1 MTRIKAADPMVSV
14 TVYDG
19 GNTIGGN
26 KIFVEDGAGVFLDFG
41 MNFAKHGVF
50 FQEFLSERGARGIH
64 DLAHL
69 GLIPK
74 LSIYRSDLIPSDVE
88 LSRYE
93 KLKVKAI
100 LLSHAHLDHCGNI
113 GLLQETLPVVSSGIS
128 VSILKAIR
136 DTSPSSIGSEIT
148 YFSRKNPIDS
158 DGLVLES
165 DSSIKTPYVC
175 RDFYCTQKVPDELR
189 TFASERPGQ
198 DSPRVKRIQPGKL
211 DHFDQLDLP
220 FQVRAYE
227 VDHSILG
234 SMAYVLE
241 GDTTIAYT
249 GDFRLHGKRSELTK
263 NFIRNAKDAS
273 ILIIEGTRTSREE
286 QLSVTEDDV
295 FNNCLQAVEGSK
307 KLTVADFSAR
317 NFERLYTF
325 ASIAEK
331 TGKQLVVTAKDAY
344 LLHAISC
351 VEGDCPIDKG
361 DVLIYSELKNR
372 SGIKWETETIMKKWQ
387 DYYVSHTQI
396 ADNSGSYI
404 LCFSLFDM
412 KHLLDIKPDGGTY
425 VYSSSEAHSEE
436 QDIDFVRLGQWLDF
450 FKMKPYGF
458 SIVAKDNIL
467 RPEFTR
473 GYHASGHASTS
484 DLEHVISEIDPD
496 VIIPVHTENPTWFG
510 KFEQTVVPEEG
521 KRYAF

>member
-1 MTRIKAADPMVSV
+1 MVSI

-19 GNTIGGN
+19 GDTIGGN

-41 MNFAKHGVF
+41 MNFAKYCVF
-50 FQEFLSERGARGIH
+50 FQEFLSERNSRGIH

-74 LSIYRSDLIPSDVE
+74 LNVYRSDIIPSDVE
-88 LSRYE
+88 LSQYE
-93 KLKVKAI
+93 KLNVKAI

-113 GLLQETLPVVSSGIS
+113 GLLQETLPVVASGAS

-136 DTSPSSIGSEIT
+136 DTSSASSIGSEIA
-148 YFSRKNPIDS
+148 YFSRKDPVDGYN
-158 DGLVLES
+158 GLVLES
-165 DSSIKTPYVC
+165 DKSTPYAC
-175 RDFYCTQKVPDELR
+175 RDFYCTHKIPDELR
-189 TFASERPGQ
+189 AFVSQRPGQ
-198 DSPRVKRIQPGKL
+198 DSSRVKRIQPGKL
-211 DHFDQLDLP
+211 EHFDQLELP
-220 FQVRAYE
+220 FEVTAYE

-249 GDFRLHGKRSELTK
+249 GDFRLHGKKSELTK
-263 NFIRNAKDAS
+263 NFVTNAKDAS
-273 ILIIEGTRTSREE
+273 ILIIEGTRASRED
-286 QLSVTEDDV
+286 QSNVTEEDV
-295 FNNCLQAVEGSK
+295 FKNCLRAVEESK
-307 KLTVADFSAR
+307 QLTVADFSPR
-317 NFERLYTF
+317 NFERLYMF

-351 VEGDCPIDKG
+351 VEGNCPIDKG
-361 DVLIYSELKNR
+361 DMLIYAELKNR
-372 SGIKWETETIMKKWQ
+372 ARNKWETEIITEKWQ
-387 DYYVSHTQI
+387 NYYVSHKQI
-396 ADNSGSYI
+396 ADNSGGYI

-425 VYSSSEAHSEE
+425 VYSSSEAWSEE
-436 QDIDFVRLGQWLDF
+436 QNVDFVRLGQWLDF

-458 SIVAKDNIL
+458 SIVTKDGAP
-467 RPEFTR
+467 RPEFTE
-473 GYHASGHASTS
+473 GYHASGHASAS

-510 KFEQTVVPEEG
+510 KFEHTVVPEEG

>member
-1 MTRIKAADPMVSV
+1 MVSI

-19 GNTIGGN
+19 GDTIGGN

-50 FQEFLSERGARGIH
+50 FQEFLSERGTRGIH

-74 LSIYRSDLIPSDVE
+74 LSIYRSDIIPSDIE
-88 LSRYE
+88 LSQYE
-93 KLKVKAI
+93 KLNVKAI

-113 GLLQETLPVVSSGIS
+113 GLLQETLPVVASGIS

-136 DTSPSSIGSEIT
+136 DTSPSNIGSEIS
-148 YFSRKNPIDS
+148 YFSRKIPIDS

-165 DSSIKTPYVC
+165 DRSRSTPYVS
-175 RDFYCTQKVPDELR
+175 RDFYCTQDISEELR
-189 TFASERPGQ
+189 AFAGERPGQ
-198 DSPRVKRIQPGKL
+198 DSRGAKRIQPGKL
-211 DHFDQLDLP
+211 DSFNQLDLP
-220 FQVRAYE
+220 FEVKAYE
-227 VDHSILG
+227 VDHSIPG

-249 GDFRLHGKRSELTK
+249 GDIRLHGERGELTE
-263 NFIRNAKDAS
+263 NFITNAKNAS
-273 ILIIEGTRTSREE
+273 ILIMEGTRASRDE
-286 QLSVTEDDV
+286 QSNVTEKDV
-295 FNNCLQAVEGSK
+295 FNNCLQAVEESK

-317 NFERLYTF
+317 NFERLFMFYR
-325 ASIAEK
+325 IAEK

-351 VEGDCPIDKG
+351 AEGNCPIDKG
-361 DVLIYSELKNR
+361 DMLIYAELKNR
-372 SGIKWETETIMKKWQ
+372 ARNKWETEIITEKWQ
-387 DYYVSHTQI
+387 NYYVSHNQI
-396 ADNSGSYI
+396 RDNSGGYI

-425 VYSSSEAHSEE
+425 IYSSSESHSEE
-436 QDIDFVRLGQWLDF
+436 QDYDFVKLGQWLDF
-450 FKMKPYGF
+450 FKMKPCGF
-458 SIVAKDNIL
+458 SIVTKDGAP
-467 RPEFTR
+467 RPEFTK
-473 GYHASGHASTS
+473 GYHASGHASVS

-496 VIIPVHTENPTWFG
+496 VIIPVHTENPIWFS

>member
-1 MTRIKAADPMVSV
+1 MVSV

-19 GNTIGGN
+19 GDTIGGN
-26 KIFVEDGAGVFLDFG
+26 KIFVEDGTGVFLDFG
-41 MNFAKHGVF
+41 MNFAKHGAF
-50 FQEFLSERGARGIH
+50 FQEFLSERSTRGIH

-74 LSIYRSDLIPSDVE
+74 LRIYRPDIIPSDVQ
-88 LSRYE
+88 LSQYE
-93 KLKVKAI
+93 RLNVKAI

-113 GLLQETLPVVSSGIS
+113 GLLQETLPVVASGTS

-136 DTSPSSIGSEIT
+136 DTSPSSIGSEIA
-148 YFSRKNPIDS
+148 YFSRKTPVDGCS
-158 DGLVLES
+158 GLVLES
-165 DSSIKTPYVC
+165 DRSRSTPYVS
-175 RDFYCTQKVPDELR
+175 RNFYCSEKIPEELR
-189 TFASERPGQ
+189 TFAGERPGQ
-198 DSPRVKRIQPGKL
+198 ESRGAKRIQPGKL

-220 FQVRAYE
+220 FEVRAYE
-227 VDHSILG
+227 VDHSIPG

-249 GDFRLHGKRSELTK
+249 GDIRLHGERGRLTE
-263 NFIRNAKDAS
+263 NFITNAKNAS
-273 ILIIEGTRTSREE
+273 ILITEGTWASGEK

-317 NFERLYTF
+317 NFERLYMF
-325 ASIAEK
+325 ARIAKK

-351 VEGDCPIDKG
+351 VEGDCPIDKE
-361 DVLIYSELKNR
+361 DILIYSELKDR
-372 SGIKWETETIMKKWQ
+372 RRIKWETDIILKKWP
-387 DYYVSHTQI
+387 DHYMSHTQI
-396 ADNSGSYI
+396 AENSGSYI
-404 LCFSLFDM
+404 LCFSLFDL

-436 QDIDFVRLGQWLDF
+436 QDIDFVRLGQWLNF
-450 FKMKPYGF
+450 FKMKLYGF
-458 SIVAKDNIL
+458 SLVAKDDIL
-467 RPEFTR
+467 RPEFTK
-473 GYHASGHASTS
+473 GYHASGHASVS
-484 DLEHVISEIDPD
+484 DLEHVISEIDPE
-496 VIIPVHTENPTWFG
+496 VIIPVHTENPAWFSKFG
-510 KFEQTVVPEEG
+510 KTVVPEEG